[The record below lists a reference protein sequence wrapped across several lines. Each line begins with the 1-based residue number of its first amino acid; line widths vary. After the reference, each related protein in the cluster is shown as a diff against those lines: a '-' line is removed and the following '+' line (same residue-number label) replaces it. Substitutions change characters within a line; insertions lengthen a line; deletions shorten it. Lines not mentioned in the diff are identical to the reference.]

1 MLTNSRK
8 EEIVPSAEDP
18 FYESVE
24 FRGLTLHGH
33 KTTRGA
39 VELLPHVP
47 LAEVHRMNLTSDNRG
62 RRRVAFALVTN
73 HFRFFAASWAS
84 HLRAR
89 VSSE

>member
-1 MLTNSRK
+1 MRGSTGFKNPKAQAAHR
-8 EEIVPSAEDP
+8 P
-18 FYESVE
+18 VE
-24 FRGLTLHGH
+24 M
-33 KTTRGA
+33 
-39 VELLPHVP
+39 LPHVP
-47 LAEVHRMNLTSDNRG
+47 VAEVHRMNLTSDNRG